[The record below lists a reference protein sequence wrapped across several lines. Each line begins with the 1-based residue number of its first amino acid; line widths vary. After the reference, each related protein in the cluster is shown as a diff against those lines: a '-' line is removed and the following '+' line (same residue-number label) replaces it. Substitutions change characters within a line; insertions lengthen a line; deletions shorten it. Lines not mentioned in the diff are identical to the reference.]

1 MYMGRL
7 SRVVMLKRKEILVR
21 LRELGVSKVSEL
33 KSGCRD
39 FEIYYRWMFKEPV
52 KPTRQ
57 SNIKS

>member
-1 MYMGRL
+1 
-7 SRVVMLKRKEILVR
+7 MLKRKEILVR

-39 FEIYYRWMFKEPV
+39 FEIYYRRMFKEPV

-57 SNIKS
+57 ANIQS